1 MPKKILLKLLA
12 NKTPLAGFNFKQIKS
27 VLIRPIG
34 YGLGDGILLTAIL
47 KQLKQAYPD
56 IKTGVLAI
64 GRNSPVFQGNPYID
78 EILQDKPLTYLL
90 NRGKWQVFMDYV
102 PTFTTK
108 NIFCDF
114 LLKPQYTIC
123 FEKTA
128 KKHYSAETVK
138 NYDFYVPDL
147 AKTHLS
153 RSLELTPFKDYVKT
167 DNPQYTLPPIPAD
180 SENKAKSFLKKGKIH
195 LVFAPNGTDKELDK
209 TEIQT
214 ILTTALRQ
222 YANEVQII
230 IPFTQKSPE
239 YAPLFKDFDYLLT
252 PQLTLQQYFA
262 LIKLADI
269 IVAADSA
276 PVHIACA
283 YKKPVAAFYGN
294 KRAVEL
300 FAPLIYPNSFMI
312 PSLKLNNGPVRIIKD
327 IDKTLSAG
335 IIKNMLSAFI

>member
-1 MPKKILLKLLA
+1 MLKKLLLKLLA
-12 NKTPLAGFNFKQIKS
+12 NKKTAAGFDFKQIKS

-34 YGLGDGILLTAIL
+34 SGLGDAILLTAVF

-64 GRNSPVFQGNPYID
+64 NRNSPVFKNNPFID
-78 EILQDKPLTYLL
+78 EVVQDKPLIYLL
-90 NRGKWQVFMDYV
+90 NRGKWQIFMDYV

-123 FEKTA
+123 FEKTS
-128 KKHYSAETVK
+128 KKHYTPKTVK

-147 AKTHLS
+147 AKEHLS
-153 RSLELTPFKDYVKT
+153 RSLALTPFKDYVNT
-167 DNPQYTLPPIPAD
+167 ANAQYTLPPLPKG
-180 SENKAKSFLKKGKIH
+180 SEDTAKTFLKNGKIH
-195 LVFAPNGTDKELDK
+195 LILAPNGTDKELDK

-214 ILTTALRQ
+214 ILKTALKGIE
-222 YANEVQII
+222 NKVQII
-230 IPFTQKSPE
+230 IPFTQKAAE
-239 YAPLFKDFDYLLT
+239 YASVFKNFDYTLT
-252 PQLTLQQYFA
+252 PPLTIWQYFA

-269 IVAADSA
+269 TVAADSA
-276 PVHIACA
+276 PVHIACT
-283 YKKPVAAFYGN
+283 YQKPVAAFYGN

-300 FAPLIYPNSFMI
+300 FAPLAYPNAFMI

-327 IDKTLSAG
+327 IDTARSAG

>member
-12 NKTPLAGFNFKQIKS
+12 NKKTCPSFDFATIKS

-34 YGLGDGILLTAIL
+34 YGLGDGILLTAVL

-64 GRNSPVFQGNPYID
+64 KRNNPVFNANPFVD
-78 EILQDKPLTYLL
+78 EILEDKPLTYLL
-90 NRGKWQVFMDYV
+90 NRGKWQIFMDYV
-102 PTFTTK
+102 PSFTTK

-123 FEKTA
+123 FEKTS
-128 KKHYSAETVK
+128 KKYYTPQTVK

-147 AKTHLS
+147 AKEHLS
-153 RSLELTPFKDYVKT
+153 RSLALTPFKDYVNT
-167 DNPQYTLPPIPAD
+167 DDPQYILPPLPKE
-180 SENKAKSFLKKGKIH
+180 SEDKVKSFFTENKIH
-195 LVFAPNGTDKELDK
+195 LIFAPNGTDKELDK

-214 ILTTALRQ
+214 ILETALKE
-222 YANEVQII
+222 YGNKVQII
-230 IPFTQKSPE
+230 IPFTKKAAE
-239 YAPLFKDFDYLLT
+239 YTALFKGFDYLLT
-252 PQLTLQQYFA
+252 PPLTLQQYFA

-283 YKKPVAAFYGN
+283 YKKPVVAFYGN

-300 FAPLIYPNSFMI
+300 FAPLSYDNSFMI
-312 PSLKLNNGPVRIIKD
+312 PSLKLNNGPVRIIKN
-327 IDKTLSAG
+327 IDKESSAE
-335 IIKNMLSAFI
+335 IIKNILSAFI